1 MQIAGF
7 KFRAVTGQVLYSGPG
22 IYIYTHQATGKS
34 FVRAM
39 RNCRAQRGKNNYPNL
54 LKELLKTNPSEVLL
68 FMAEL
73 PKDTKDAL
81 FLSSRAV
88 LSHLSERGV
97 LFKRPSP
104 NRGGAYRQLPG
115 EEKIRFTVWKLQHKA
130 TGALY
135 YFEEINSIDPERV
148 MARISQRM
156 LTFNNYVMKSIPNAN
171 RAMYY
176 FVKANGLTDID
187 HWEITDLKQEF
198 ESEHKAMLHITRLS
212 KDHLLLN
219 EVVLSR
225 ISSVDALYY
234 ANSMLRL
241 PHRDMDEYLG
251 IAR

>member
-39 RNCRAQRGKNNYPNL
+39 RNCRAQRSKNNYPNL

-68 FMAEL
+68 FMAEIT
-73 PKDTKDAL
+73 KDTKDAL
-81 FLSSRAV
+81 YLSSRAV

-97 LFKRPSP
+97 LYKRPSP
-104 NRGGAYRQLPG
+104 NRGGAYRVLPG
-115 EEKIRFTVWKLQHKA
+115 EEKIRFTVWKLCHRE
-130 TGALY
+130 TGAVF
-135 YFEEINSIDPERV
+135 YFEEISTVPELAIL
-148 MARISQRM
+148 ARISQRM
-156 LTFNNYVMKSIPNAN
+156 LTFNNYVLKTIPNAN

-176 FVKANGLTDID
+176 FVKHHGLTDIS
-187 HWEITDLKQEF
+187 HWDITDLAQEF
-198 ESEHKAMLHITRLS
+198 ESEHKAMLYITRLS
-212 KDHLLLN
+212 KQHLEAG

-234 ANSMLRL
+234 RNSMLRL
-241 PHRDMDEYLG
+241 PHASMEEYLG
-251 IAR
+251 IAQ